1 MAPKTLDMEVLVPK
15 ELRSLQRFQPLIVAA
30 SPEDKSSSNTFIP
43 RQRLLL
49 CYVYKNKISL
59 YSYNCSR
66 DIIERLHKQINQLGH
81 WFNAR
86 SAMSMTIVTQKLG
99 LKHNQ
104 AFYRQK
110 TSKTKKTSN
119 IFMGND
125 AYIEGMVNNF
135 ATSVSTF
142 LNFFY

>member
-66 DIIERLHKQINQLGH
+66 DIIERLHKQINQLGMISH
-81 WFNAR
+81 QK
-86 SAMSMTIVTQKLG
+86 SLITIFG
-99 LKHNQ
+99 H
-104 AFYRQK
+104 
-110 TSKTKKTSN
+110 
-119 IFMGND
+119 
-125 AYIEGMVNNF
+125 
-135 ATSVSTF
+135 
-142 LNFFY
+142 